1 MGKASSSPPLP
12 AADLS
17 PEITKRKKKK
27 GRPSFADLQKRN
39 QSKQDQKSLSLS
51 SSPNSSR
58 RSTRRNPSPE
68 LGDDDDDERKEKKVK
83 LVVRLPQSTY
93 QQHSEQHFDNLARS
107 TSSFSEEDEEDG
119 ENIEAAVKKRKIN
132 AVADRSGDNDQEE
145 KVLKATDPPNGS
157 PLGSGPTTTPLPD
170 KKLLVF
176 ILDRLQKKD
185 TYGVFSEPVDPNELP
200 DYHEIIKN
208 PMDFGTLRRKL
219 DVGSYLN
226 LEQMEADVLLI
237 CSNAMQY
244 NSSDTVYFRQARSI
258 QELAKRDFEN
268 LRHEG
273 DDGELRPKVVRR
285 GRPPSKH
292 LKKPPISTSVDRFAP
307 EISSGAAL
315 ATAEPTNGSGAYN
328 LRRAPASYKFQTTDG
343 SSHRSRNG
351 ENYSEWLADWN
362 DEFPASIL
370 RADMK
375 YGKRLVLIDE
385 TRRET
390 YKQFHPS
397 AFGHEPSSLSDLVGD
412 TKQLMPIGLHVEH
425 SYARSLARFAANLG
439 PVAWKIA
446 SKKLGSV
453 LPPGM
458 KFGRGYVGENDASY
472 QSPFFSFDKQQPLS
486 SPAFD
491 GNKGRPVTPPTLGAN
506 PVMTTGFQD
515 KNNLVEVDR
524 RISSQNNL
532 ALLQGTPVSGIRPG
546 QGVLTPNK
554 TASQAERN
562 GFNSVFGYSFPS
574 QMGLVRPGRLSA
586 HSGPEEASSAS
597 QLPSMVPI
605 CDSTST
611 PITSANNVDTAEQK
625 GSEDSRT
632 LNSGFPVAPST
643 GSDQY
648 TVADG
653 NSSWQAVASHPRQ
666 YSLPVQPD
674 LNVKLQAPSS
684 PSSGLR
690 IGSPQQPDL
699 ALQL

>member
-1 MGKASSSPPLP
+1 MVKASSSPPEN
-12 AADLS
+12 S
-17 PEITKRKKKK
+17 PEITKIKKKK

-39 QSKQDQKSLSLS
+39 QSKQDQKTPPLS
-51 SSPNSSR
+51 SSPNSNRRSR
-58 RSTRRNPSPE
+58 RNASPE
-68 LGDDDDDERKEKKVK
+68 LGEDDDDDERKEKKVK
-83 LVVRLPQSTY
+83 LVVRLPQSNY
-93 QQHSEQHFDNLARS
+93 QQQNEQHFDNLARS
-107 TSSFSEEDEEDG
+107 TSSFSEEEEDDG

-132 AVADRSGDNDQEE
+132 AVNDRSGDNDQEE
-145 KVLKATDPPNGS
+145 KVSIATDPPNGS
-157 PLGSGPTTTPLPD
+157 PLGSGPTITPLPD

-200 DYHEIIKN
+200 DYHEIIEN

-219 DVGSYLN
+219 DAGSYSN
-226 LEQMEADVLLI
+226 LEQLEADVLLI

-258 QELAKRDFEN
+258 LELAKRDFEN

-292 LKKPPISTSVDRFAP
+292 LKKPPTSTSVDRVVP

-315 ATAEPTNGSGAYN
+315 ATAEPTNGSGPSGAYN
-328 LRRAPASYKFQTTDG
+328 LRRAPPSYKFQTTDG

-397 AFGHEPSSLSDLVGD
+397 TLGHEPSSLSDLDGD
-412 TKQLMPIGLHVEH
+412 TKQLMPVGLHVEH

-439 PVAWKIA
+439 PVAWKVA
-446 SKKLGSV
+446 SNKLGSV
-453 LPPGM
+453 LPPGV
-458 KFGRGYVGENDASY
+458 KFGPGYVGENEASSP
-472 QSPFFSFDKQQPLS
+472 SPFFSFDKQQS
-486 SPAFD
+486 SSSLACD
-491 GNKGRPVTPPTLGAN
+491 GNKGRPVAPPTSGVN
-506 PVMTTGFQD
+506 TVTTSGIHD
-515 KNNLVEVDR
+515 KDNLVEIDR
-524 RISSQNNL
+524 KLSSQNNM
-532 ALLQGTPVSGIRPG
+532 AVPHGTPVSGIRPG
-546 QGVLTPNK
+546 QSFHTPNK
-554 TASQAERN
+554 NAFQAERN
-562 GFNSVFGYSFPS
+562 GFNSVFGYNFPS
-574 QMGLVRPGRLSA
+574 QMGLVRPGMLAA
-586 HSGPEEASSAS
+586 HSGPDEAH
-597 QLPSMVPI
+597 LPSMVPI
-605 CDSTST
+605 CESTST
-611 PITSANNVDTAEQK
+611 PITLANHVDSAEQK
-625 GSEDSRT
+625 GSEDART
-632 LNSGFPVAPST
+632 LQSGFSVAPNI

-648 TVADG
+648 TVAEG
-653 NSSWQAVASHPRQ
+653 KPSWQAVTSHQRQ
-666 YSLPVQPD
+666 FSLPVQPD
-674 LNVKLQAPSS
+674 LNVQLQAPSS